1 MCTVRSQN
9 DDSDETQMC
18 TVRTQNDDSDKTKMC
33 TDRTQILPTSEWQV
47 RPLTKLEPKQ
57 QLEAWSEAVN

>member
-1 MCTVRSQN
+1 
-9 DDSDETQMC
+9 MC